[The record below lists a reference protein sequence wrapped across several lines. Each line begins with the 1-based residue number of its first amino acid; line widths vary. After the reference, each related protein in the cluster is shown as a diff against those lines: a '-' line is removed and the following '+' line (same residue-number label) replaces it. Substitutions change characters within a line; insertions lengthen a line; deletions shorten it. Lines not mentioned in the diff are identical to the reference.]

1 MTLDFIIRLVF
12 YSRED
17 VLFKSICLNILEDI
31 KQFYL
36 LTWFKKN
43 RLETLFKGN
52 DVIALIK
59 RQIVKTWSFIA
70 RRKIRKLHYL
80 LCFFDFQ

>member
-36 LTWFKKN
+36 LTWFKKKQ
-43 RLETLFKGN
+43 LETLLKGD
-52 DVIALIK
+52 DVIALIE
-59 RQIVKTWSFIA
+59 RQIVKIWSFIS

-80 LCFFDFQ
+80 LCFIGFQ